1 MAGVQDIFGYKRNPK
16 PEGVFSSE
24 ESILTFG
31 TTDLANA
38 VGYLVQSWNVSYQQ
52 QVQEIFEIGSS
63 ALYWMKGRP
72 QGTGGLARII
82 GEQAADSPSNAKLF
96 PKEAYDLCDGGAL
109 LQIRAKSGTCGNRG
123 GGSYQV
129 QSDAKELALSLDGCV
144 ITNIGFQVT
153 VADTLINESVAFRF
167 AAMEIK

>member
-1 MAGVQDIFGYKRNPK
+1 MAGVRDIFGYKRNPK

-38 VGYLVQSWNVSYQQ
+38 IGYLVQSWSVGYQQ

-72 QGTGGLARII
+72 QGTGALARVI
-82 GEQAADSPSNAKLF
+82 GEHAADSPSNTKLF
-96 PKEAYDLCDGGAL
+96 PQEAYDLCDGGAL
-109 LQIRAKSGTCGNRG
+109 MRIKAKSGACGNRG

-129 QSDAKELALSLDGCV
+129 QSQAKEVAIALDGCV
-144 ITNIGFQVT
+144 ITSIGFQVA
-153 VADTLINESVAFRF
+153 VGDTLINESVAFRF
-167 AAMEIK
+167 GAMEVK